1 MRCFALCLLF
11 ALALVSSGSAQTIAT
26 LRPGDIFETRLSGMP
41 TEFAAEFSL
50 QYTVG
55 QDGTINVP
63 LIGEVKAAGLT
74 STQLERVIQAR
85 LVAEKIFTRPT
96 VVINIAPV
104 ARYVSVSG
112 GVRVPQRLQWSPDLT
127 LASSIGNA
135 GGIGD
140 FGDPKKVRVVR
151 EGKVLGVFNL
161 KQFVND
167 PSADPKLLPGD
178 QVIVPE

>member
-11 ALALVSSGSAQTIAT
+11 AVAVVSHGLAQTIAT

-41 TEFAAEFSL
+41 TEFAAEFAL

-74 STQLERVIQAR
+74 STQLERAIQAK
-85 LVAEKIFTRPT
+85 LVSEKIFTRPT

-112 GVRVPQRLQWSPDLT
+112 GVRAPQRLQWSPDLT

-140 FGDPKKVRVVR
+140 FGDQKKVRLVR

-167 PSADPKLLPGD
+167 PASDPKLLPGD